1 MEQPAEQT
9 SLLETVDANDP
20 SVANLLNDQTTA
32 VELSTDF
39 DIDKIIPLDDDD
51 ANDELYIQVDDPQQV
66 GTGVS
71 AYATY
76 NVTGKCTLPG
86 FNAEIK
92 VRRRFAD
99 FQWLYEEL
107 LRNCQGYVVPPL
119 PEFSIFNKLLN
130 KFEENLLAYRAR
142 ELRRFL
148 RRVAIHPVLRNST
161 QLQAFLSE
169 DQEFEQR
176 KTTASAT
183 TAQKAGGMF
192 GGFFGNVKKAV
203 VSAAPTA
210 VTGGPVEEKD
220 EWFREKTAYITAVG
234 LGLTSA
240 GKTFHSL
247 VESERSHKASL
258 AMATEAASVMARSE
272 AFDVG
277 GESQRHLWEKAANAL
292 KEDHN
297 ALNDAVHRYQ
307 LEFEDVLH
315 DYRRY
320 VESVQI
326 VLKYRFD
333 KLTEMVAAERNLEA
347 KKAAEKQDMG
357 VIENAE
363 LALTGATATYERVTA
378 SAKEEIERFEKTKL
392 REITK
397 AINRVGQMQ
406 VAYHLKAA
414 DAYKTLFME

>member
-1 MEQPAEQT
+1 MEQT
-9 SLLETVDANDP
+9 SVLETVDANDP
-20 SVANLLNDQTTA
+20 SVANLLNN

-39 DIDKIIPLDDDD
+39 DIDKIIPQDDDD
-51 ANDELYIQVDDPQQV
+51 ANDDLYIQVDDPQQV

-71 AYATY
+71 AFATY
-76 NVTGKCTLPG
+76 SVTGKCKLPG
-86 FNAEIK
+86 FNSEIK

-119 PEFSIFNKLLN
+119 PEFSIFNKLFD
-130 KFEENLLAYRAR
+130 KFEETLLSYRAR

-148 RRVAIHPVLRNST
+148 RRVASHPVLRNST

-169 DQEFEQR
+169 DADFEQR

-183 TAQKAGGMF
+183 TTQKAGGMF
-192 GGFFGNVKKAV
+192 GGLFGNVKKAV
-203 VSAAPTA
+203 VSSVPAIA
-210 VTGGPVEEKD
+210 GGAIEERD
-220 EWFREKTAYITAVG
+220 DWFREKTAYIQAVG
-234 LGLTSA
+234 LGLLSA
-240 GKTFHSL
+240 GKTFHAL
-247 VESERSHKASL
+247 VDSERSLKANL
-258 AMATEAASVMARSE
+258 ALATEAASVLARSE
-272 AFDVG
+272 SFDQQG
-277 GESQRHLWEKAANAL
+277 DSQRKLWEATANAI
-292 KEDHN
+292 KDDHN

-315 DYRRY
+315 DYRRF

-333 KLTEMVAAERNLEA
+333 KLTELVAAERNLESKTAA
-347 KKAAEKQDMG
+347 KNQDMG
-357 VIENAE
+357 VTENAE
-363 LALTGATATYERVTA
+363 LAVQTAKATYERVTA
-378 SAKEEIERFEKTKL
+378 SAKEEIERFEATKL

-414 DAYKTLFME
+414 DSYKSLFVE